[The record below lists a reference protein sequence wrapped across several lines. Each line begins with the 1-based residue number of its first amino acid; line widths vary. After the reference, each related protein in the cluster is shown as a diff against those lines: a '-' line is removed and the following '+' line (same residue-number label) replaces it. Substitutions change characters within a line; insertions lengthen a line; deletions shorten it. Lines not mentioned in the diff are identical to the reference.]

1 MSLRTRMWIEAIL
14 SGIAGLL
21 TIVTLIWP
29 DWIELLFDESPD
41 GGDGSAER
49 AIAIAWLLA
58 AVIFGWLA
66 RRDWRRLVSVASI
79 R

>member
-1 MSLRTRMWIEAIL
+1 MSLRTRMWIEAAL
-14 SGIAGLL
+14 SVVACLL
-21 TIVTLIWP
+21 TLVTLVWP

-58 AVIFGWLA
+58 AVLFGWLA
-66 RRDWRRLVSVASI
+66 RRDWRRLVPLTSE

>member
-1 MSLRTRMWIEAIL
+1 MSLRTRMWIESAL
-14 SGIAGLL
+14 CLGACLL

-29 DWIELLFDESPD
+29 DWIELLFAESPD

-49 AIAIAWLLA
+49 LIAIAWLSA
-58 AVIFGWLA
+58 AVVFGCLA
-66 RRDWRRLVSVASI
+66 RRDWNRLAPALSG

>member
-1 MSLRTRMWIEAIL
+1 MSLRTRMWIEAAL
-14 SGIAGLL
+14 SAVACLL
-21 TIVTLIWP
+21 TVVTLVWP

-58 AVIFGWLA
+58 AVVFGWLA
-66 RRDWRRLVSVASI
+66 RRDWRKLVPVTHET
-79 R
+79 